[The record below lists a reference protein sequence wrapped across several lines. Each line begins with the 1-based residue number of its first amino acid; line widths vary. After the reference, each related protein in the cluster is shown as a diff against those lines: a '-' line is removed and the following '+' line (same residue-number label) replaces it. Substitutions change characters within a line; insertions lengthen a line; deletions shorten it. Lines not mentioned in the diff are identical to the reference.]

1 MTIVFLN
8 VIICSEILNEI
19 YYIYWYNTQIM
30 LLSSYELYPE
40 RSEKMLQTIS
50 INLSDSQKHK
60 RKRLSDLIDSQ
71 TGRKSFSEKAGIS
84 MGRLSVL
91 LNGKGEFRA
100 DEIKITVELLSL
112 KGSEI
117 NLYFF
122 GQ

>member
-1 MTIVFLN
+1 
-8 VIICSEILNEI
+8 
-19 YYIYWYNTQIM
+19 
-30 LLSSYELYPE
+30 
-40 RSEKMLQTIS
+40 
-50 INLSDSQKHK
+50 
-60 RKRLSDLIDSQ
+60 
-71 TGRKSFSEKAGIS
+71 